1 MRISDWSSD
10 VCSSDLF
17 QIAVHALG
25 DKANAELLDAIHEL
39 AQPYKG
45 DRRWRIEHGQI
56 VDPADLPR
64 FGAHGIVAS
73 MQPTHETSDWQM
85 AEALMGAGRLGGAYA
100 WRSMLDNHVPL
111 AFGSDAPVE
120 SANPFAGI
128 EIGRAH
134 V

>member
-1 MRISDWSSD
+1 MYK
-10 VCSSDLF
+10 
-17 QIAVHALG
+17 G
-25 DKANAELLDAIHEL
+25 TKT
-39 AQPYKG
+39 YKG
-45 DRRWRIEHGQI
+45 DGRCRIEHGQI

-85 AEALMGAGRLGGAYA
+85 AEARMGAGRLGGAYA

-128 EIGRAH
+128 AAAMTREDASGDRKSTRLNSSH
-134 V
+134 